1 MAKYRITSIPQFSN
15 GGINKPTQPT
25 EYTVDPMYQ
34 TEPTQDENIDRL
46 FSKIY
51 APQLESQDGLY
62 ETLQPEDCP
71 PGFQPYKGECVD
83 SKTFRELQWKEE
95 DYNYEKELAQAKQID
110 ELTSEE
116 QSGERQQIFEDK
128 FSRYVGNAL
137 KKGNK
142 HKKLEPFQT
151 YTQEQFDK
159 YLKPRL
165 NELSSVYYFEPGS
178 DGKVNAYPKG
188 VITNL
193 IYNQGVR
200 PYEFKKYHG
209 LDDKQIQSEFSD
221 IIAYADQDYNANVT
235 KELQKKISS
244 GMSAEDARKELE
256 KEGWGTKKGI
266 DTEFK
271 DISDSLDVMQNA
283 DIYFTDDQ
291 GVMYK
296 QDTKGNVFQY
306 TSRNQWNNDN
316 FSVFNDK
323 SNFKNDYKNKFTWN
337 FDWKPIDKSL
347 FKTDEN
353 GNTAINNNDVSIFA
367 NRFPNRKNGDSEE
380 KILKTYEKD
389 INTINKEL
397 NTPANPQD
405 NYTSLNNRLFDNVYG
420 STWSGSLS
428 PINPLTD
435 AVTPAYSEAYNDA
448 VNKMNALTEIDM
460 GIDVN
465 PANIKAYKDVSS
477 NPDKFQKEK
486 AKILEEFNN
495 KVKNLKFKMGDTDIS
510 YGKLSGDRNITAY
523 KSPDTFKSQ
532 KNKTIDQEAQSYL
545 NYAFLNN
552 ILPTETNVQ
561 NTDEY
566 RGEGKSLSDQYGN
579 FQNFLGSPEAQN
591 FLKTYREQPSY
602 GQTLLGETFKNK
614 AINLY
619 KDKSKK
625 ELEDA
630 KFLQNRFQNNLKT
643 VWDNPYTKLLKYT
656 TGYDVTKMPFVMD
669 QAMSFV
675 NQPVN
680 TLEKWMSGKW
690 QDPMVSTMTDQATPM
705 EADAWAQAYGP
716 GGRQLFYDKA
726 GELQN
731 PFSEVTNLFSPFHW
745 GAQTGSTAYQNYVN
759 DNPDI
764 DSGDVALN
772 AFFAAAPYS
781 KTLEALS
788 GARLLPKLSKA
799 APIVSKF
806 PTYEVARNLATP
818 GNALLTKFGMDA
830 FNLDPDNPGF
840 AIEAGKNIYQG
851 LQEGDQKKINEN
863 LLPLGMG
870 LMIGRHGYKN
880 LRDARYL
887 DPFIKDPALFDREYN
902 NFVVPEQKYGGPG
915 PGRGRRARAK
925 EKISKEREREREVI
939 TTPELPFVY
948 ESSPVQVVGSQPSVT
963 PGSVFPSAQRI
974 NVLPEQPKANQLSF
988 DFSEKNAEV
997 VPNLDAYVYE
1007 TAVPPT
1013 GLNLNVTA
1021 NPNSPLYK
1029 AINPKTGKINFD
1041 QALNILR
1048 KTAGGDEVVESL
1060 FNNPEL
1066 WQGMG
1071 SDITHMDAKE
1081 LLKNVQDAIPAL
1093 QRTEVPFDF
1102 VEGTF
1107 DIEPVF
1113 DPELGD
1119 YREVPAS
1126 TYGLQ
1131 DIYPDPFRKLYRNY
1145 KLGANRSNP
1154 SVVSAID
1161 KYSTDIGKK
1170 NLRIE
1175 RKNAKIEK
1183 VKSALEK
1190 GESTIINDSGDKQI
1204 ISPEYLKALE
1214 QSLENDTAVL
1224 NKKQES
1230 YLANKDTFA
1239 DFQISN
1245 PRTIQFSNVN
1255 EFGYGSRDHGNTH
1268 DTLAHA
1274 HIYENAYEPDALY
1287 VSQIQSDAAE
1297 QFSKMKKRYRKN
1309 DSGEFDLEAFLPEFE
1324 QRSTGTYFSPDIN
1337 FKVDREPIAGEAAD
1351 VIKRNL
1357 PQKRVLMTNKKST
1370 EKRLI
1375 QEMLQYAAEQ
1385 GKKHIYIPTP
1395 ELSTKIQGN
1404 DKASSIYD
1412 DYKKHYI
1419 KLFGKSNVMS
1429 HTDQF
1434 GNDWLKLNIPE
1445 SYSKGEGI
1453 IEAYKDGGSK
1463 LPKASYGIHKL
1474 KEFIKEPEPI
1484 EKDFEFLHNQTYGV
1498 PSGFNIPGNISYRE
1512 FAKPAPKL
1520 PIQLPSANVTL
1531 PQSIKNLLID
1541 DRLITGKEDQFPLL
1555 GHMYPNEVMNLD
1567 DYVYQP
1573 YSEGWTAVSDMK
1585 NALEGEQWNPSK
1597 EDFFTDDEVVDLV
1610 NKEIDYR
1617 NTLNTFDEMYPESP
1631 GMEIMRALSG
1641 DTSRDELFSNLFPD
1655 AYLPN
1660 FRSKILSP
1668 EQSAK
1673 LNEIGLSN
1681 ITFTN
1686 RGMLNKSSLRS
1697 LTKGE
1702 DVLPSTYKDLL
1713 KSKENDWLQKAPAKD
1728 VVMEMRVP
1736 GVKTEDILKAT
1747 PKQLET
1753 WRQEIVKRMYNQ
1765 ALERWKN
1772 ESAGPLKGLDAYNQ
1786 IINRTGSRNK
1796 NGGFVSAKLTK
1807 KEIDQY
1813 IKGGYIIEDE

>member
-1 MAKYRITSIPQFSN
+1 
-15 GGINKPTQPT
+15 
-25 EYTVDPMYQ
+25 
-34 TEPTQDENIDRL
+34 
-46 FSKIY
+46 
-51 APQLESQDGLY
+51 
-62 ETLQPEDCP
+62 
-71 PGFQPYKGECVD
+71 
-83 SKTFRELQWKEE
+83 
-95 DYNYEKELAQAKQID
+95 
-110 ELTSEE
+110 
-116 QSGERQQIFEDK
+116 
-128 FSRYVGNAL
+128 
-137 KKGNK
+137 
-142 HKKLEPFQT
+142 
-151 YTQEQFDK
+151 
-159 YLKPRL
+159 
-165 NELSSVYYFEPGS
+165 
-178 DGKVNAYPKG
+178 
-188 VITNL
+188 
-193 IYNQGVR
+193 
-200 PYEFKKYHG
+200 
-209 LDDKQIQSEFSD
+209 
-221 IIAYADQDYNANVT
+221 
-235 KELQKKISS
+235 
-244 GMSAEDARKELE
+244 
-256 KEGWGTKKGI
+256 
-266 DTEFK
+266 
-271 DISDSLDVMQNA
+271 
-283 DIYFTDDQ
+283 
-291 GVMYK
+291 
-296 QDTKGNVFQY
+296 
-306 TSRNQWNNDN
+306 
-316 FSVFNDK
+316 
-323 SNFKNDYKNKFTWN
+323 
-337 FDWKPIDKSL
+337 
-347 FKTDEN
+347 
-353 GNTAINNNDVSIFA
+353 
-367 NRFPNRKNGDSEE
+367 
-380 KILKTYEKD
+380 
-389 INTINKEL
+389 
-397 NTPANPQD
+397 
-405 NYTSLNNRLFDNVYG
+405 
-420 STWSGSLS
+420 
-428 PINPLTD
+428 
-435 AVTPAYSEAYNDA
+435 
-448 VNKMNALTEIDM
+448 
-460 GIDVN
+460 
-465 PANIKAYKDVSS
+465 
-477 NPDKFQKEK
+477 
-486 AKILEEFNN
+486 
-495 KVKNLKFKMGDTDIS
+495 
-510 YGKLSGDRNITAY
+510 
-523 KSPDTFKSQ
+523 
-532 KNKTIDQEAQSYL
+532 
-545 NYAFLNN
+545 
-552 ILPTETNVQ
+552 
-561 NTDEY
+561 
-566 RGEGKSLSDQYGN
+566 
-579 FQNFLGSPEAQN
+579 
-591 FLKTYREQPSY
+591 
-602 GQTLLGETFKNK
+602 
-614 AINLY
+614 
-619 KDKSKK
+619 
-625 ELEDA
+625 
-630 KFLQNRFQNNLKT
+630 
-643 VWDNPYTKLLKYT
+643 
-656 TGYDVTKMPFVMD
+656 
-669 QAMSFV
+669 
-675 NQPVN
+675 
-680 TLEKWMSGKW
+680 
-690 QDPMVSTMTDQATPM
+690 
-705 EADAWAQAYGP
+705 
-716 GGRQLFYDKA
+716 
-726 GELQN
+726 
-731 PFSEVTNLFSPFHW
+731 
-745 GAQTGSTAYQNYVN
+745 
-759 DNPDI
+759 
-764 DSGDVALN
+764 
-772 AFFAAAPYS
+772 
-781 KTLEALS
+781 
-788 GARLLPKLSKA
+788 
-799 APIVSKF
+799 
-806 PTYEVARNLATP
+806 
-818 GNALLTKFGMDA
+818 
-830 FNLDPDNPGF
+830 
-840 AIEAGKNIYQG
+840 
-851 LQEGDQKKINEN
+851 
-863 LLPLGMG
+863 MG

-887 DPFIKDPALFDREYN
+887 DPFIQDPML
-902 NFVVPEQKYGGPG
+902 PQQKYGGPG

-925 EKISKEREREREVI
+925 EKISKEREREREII

-948 ESSPVQVVGSQPSVT
+948 ESSPVQVVESQPSVT

-988 DFSEKNAEV
+988 DFSEKNAEA

-1007 TAVPPT
+1007 TTVPPT

-1102 VEGTF
+1102 VEGSLYNQ
-1107 DIEPVF
+1107 DLF

-1119 YREVPAS
+1119 YRELPAS

-1131 DIYPDPFRKLYRNY
+1131 DIYPDPFRKLNRNY

-1154 SVVSAID
+1154 PLISTIN
-1161 KYSTDIGKK
+1161 KYVTDLGIRKR
-1170 NLRIE
+1170 LTLE
-1175 RKNAKIEK
+1175 HKNAKIEK

-1190 GESTIINDSGDKQI
+1190 GESIIINDGGGTQI
-1204 ISPEYLKALE
+1204 ISPEYLKGLE
-1214 QSLENDTAVL
+1214 QSLENDMAVL

-1385 GKKHIYIPTP
+1385 GKKYLYIPTP

-1531 PQSIKNLLID
+1531 PQSIKNLLMD
-1541 DRLITGKEDQFPLL
+1541 ERITSGREDQFPFLSY
-1555 GHMYPNEVMNLD
+1555 MYPNEVMNLD

>member
-1 MAKYRITSIPQFSN
+1 
-15 GGINKPTQPT
+15 
-25 EYTVDPMYQ
+25 
-34 TEPTQDENIDRL
+34 
-46 FSKIY
+46 
-51 APQLESQDGLY
+51 
-62 ETLQPEDCP
+62 
-71 PGFQPYKGECVD
+71 
-83 SKTFRELQWKEE
+83 
-95 DYNYEKELAQAKQID
+95 
-110 ELTSEE
+110 
-116 QSGERQQIFEDK
+116 
-128 FSRYVGNAL
+128 
-137 KKGNK
+137 
-142 HKKLEPFQT
+142 
-151 YTQEQFDK
+151 
-159 YLKPRL
+159 
-165 NELSSVYYFEPGS
+165 
-178 DGKVNAYPKG
+178 
-188 VITNL
+188 
-193 IYNQGVR
+193 
-200 PYEFKKYHG
+200 
-209 LDDKQIQSEFSD
+209 
-221 IIAYADQDYNANVT
+221 
-235 KELQKKISS
+235 
-244 GMSAEDARKELE
+244 
-256 KEGWGTKKGI
+256 
-266 DTEFK
+266 
-271 DISDSLDVMQNA
+271 MQNA

-353 GNTAINNNDVSIFA
+353 GNTTINNNDVSIFA

-397 NTPANPQD
+397 DAPANPQD
-405 NYTSLNNRLFDNVYG
+405 NYTSLNNRLYDNVYG
-420 STWSGSLS
+420 SNWSNSLS

-448 VNKMNALTEIDM
+448 VNKMNTLTEIDM

-532 KNKTIDQEAQSYL
+532 KNKIIDQEAQSYL

-566 RGEGKSLSDQYGN
+566 RGEGKSLSDQYGS
-579 FQNFLGSPEAQN
+579 FQNFLESPEAKN

-630 KFLQNRFQNNLKT
+630 KFLQNRFQENM
-643 VWDNPYTKLLKYT
+643 NPFLF
-656 TGYDVTKMPFVMD
+656 GAD
-669 QAMSFV
+669 QAMAFV

-680 TLEKWMSGKW
+680 TLQKWTSGEW

-726 GELQN
+726 QELQDPLN
-731 PFSEVTNLFSPFHW
+731 QATRFFLPTTW
-745 GAQTGSTAYQNYVN
+745 AAQTGSSAYQNYVN

-764 DSGDVALN
+764 DSGDVTLN

-781 KTLEALS
+781 KTLQALS
-788 GARLLPKLSKA
+788 RARLLPKLSKA

-851 LQEGDQKKINEN
+851 LQEEDQKKINEN

-887 DPFIKDPALFDREYN
+887 DPFIKDPAVFDREYN

-948 ESSPVQVVGSQPSVT
+948 ESSPVQVVESQPSVT

-988 DFSEKNAEV
+988 DFSEKNAEA

-1029 AINPKTGKINFD
+1029 AINPRTGKINFD

-1102 VEGTF
+1102 IEGSLHNQ
-1107 DIEPVF
+1107 DLF

-1145 KLGANRSNP
+1145 KPGANRLNAN
-1154 SVVSAID
+1154 VVHAID
-1161 KYSTDIGKK
+1161 KYSTDIDPTKSPRIK
-1170 NLRIE
+1170 NKNARIE
-1175 RKNAKIEK
+1175 E
-1183 VKSALEK
+1183 VKSALET
-1190 GESTIINDSGDKQI
+1190 GAYTIKDSLGNTMLPEYL
-1204 ISPEYLKALE
+1204 PEYLKGLE
-1214 QSLENDTAVL
+1214 QSLENDMAVL
-1224 NKKQES
+1224 NKKNES

-1245 PRTIQFSNVN
+1245 PRTIQFSNLN

-1268 DTLAHA
+1268 ETLAHA
-1274 HIYENAYEPDALY
+1274 HVYENAYEPDALY

-1297 QFSKMKKRYRKN
+1297 QVSKMKKRYRKN

-1337 FKVDREPIAGEAAD
+1337 FKVDREPITGEAAD

-1404 DKASSIYD
+1404 DKASSVYN

-1419 KLFGKSNVMS
+1419 KLFGESNVMS

-1453 IEAYKDGGSK
+1453 IEAYKDGG
-1463 LPKASYGIHKL
+1463 Y
-1474 KEFIKEPEPI
+1474 
-1484 EKDFEFLHNQTYGV
+1484 
-1498 PSGFNIPGNISYRE
+1498 
-1512 FAKPAPKL
+1512 
-1520 PIQLPSANVTL
+1520 
-1531 PQSIKNLLID
+1531 
-1541 DRLITGKEDQFPLL
+1541 
-1555 GHMYPNEVMNLD
+1555 
-1567 DYVYQP
+1567 
-1573 YSEGWTAVSDMK
+1573 
-1585 NALEGEQWNPSK
+1585 
-1597 EDFFTDDEVVDLV
+1597 
-1610 NKEIDYR
+1610 
-1617 NTLNTFDEMYPESP
+1617 
-1631 GMEIMRALSG
+1631 
-1641 DTSRDELFSNLFPD
+1641 
-1655 AYLPN
+1655 
-1660 FRSKILSP
+1660 
-1668 EQSAK
+1668 
-1673 LNEIGLSN
+1673 
-1681 ITFTN
+1681 
-1686 RGMLNKSSLRS
+1686 
-1697 LTKGE
+1697 
-1702 DVLPSTYKDLL
+1702 
-1713 KSKENDWLQKAPAKD
+1713 
-1728 VVMEMRVP
+1728 
-1736 GVKTEDILKAT
+1736 
-1747 PKQLET
+1747 
-1753 WRQEIVKRMYNQ
+1753 
-1765 ALERWKN
+1765 
-1772 ESAGPLKGLDAYNQ
+1772 
-1786 IINRTGSRNK
+1786 
-1796 NGGFVSAKLTK
+1796 VSAKLTK

>member
-83 SKTFRELQWKEE
+83 SKTFRQLQWKEE

-116 QSGERQQIFEDK
+116 QSGERQQIYEDK
-128 FSRYVGNAL
+128 FSRYVGNAI

-165 NELSSVYYFEPGS
+165 NELSSDYYFEPGS
-178 DGKVNAYPKG
+178 DGKVNAYPKF
-188 VITNL
+188 VINNL
-193 IYNQGVR
+193 IYHHGVR
-200 PYEFKKYHG
+200 PLAFKRYHE
-209 LDDKQIQSEFSD
+209 LNDKQI
-221 IIAYADQDYNANVT
+221 
-235 KELQKKISS
+235 
-244 GMSAEDARKELE
+244 AE
-256 KEGWGTKKGI
+256 
-266 DTEFK
+266 EFK
-271 DISDSLDVMQNA
+271 DVIAIADNDWNINVSNELNKLIKSGKSAEEARKILAPKWGVQEEIDKNFKDLSKILDLQYNS

-353 GNTAINNNDVSIFA
+353 GNTTINNNDVSIFA
-367 NRFPNRKNGDSEE
+367 NRFPNRKDGDPEE

-397 NTPANPQD
+397 DAPANSQD
-405 NYTSLNNRLFDNVYG
+405 NYTSLNNRLYDNVYG
-420 STWSGSLS
+420 SNWSNSLS

-486 AKILEEFNN
+486 AKILEKFNN

-566 RGEGKSLSDQYGN
+566 RGEGKSLSDQYGS
-579 FQNFLGSPEAQN
+579 FQNFLESPEAKN
-591 FLKTYREQPSY
+591 FLKTYRDQPSY

-630 KFLQNRFQNNLKT
+630 KFLQNRFQENM
-643 VWDNPYTKLLKYT
+643 NPFLF
-656 TGYDVTKMPFVMD
+656 GAD
-669 QAMSFV
+669 QAMAFV
-675 NQPVN
+675 NQPLN
-680 TLEKWMSGKW
+680 TLQKWTSGEW

-726 GELQN
+726 QELQDPLN
-731 PFSEVTNLFSPFHW
+731 QATRFFLPTTW
-745 GAQTGSTAYQNYVN
+745 AAQTGSSAYQNYVN

-781 KTLEALS
+781 KTLQALS

-887 DPFIKDPALFDREYN
+887 DPFIQDPML
-902 NFVVPEQKYGGPG
+902 PQQKYGGPG
-915 PGRGRRARAK
+915 PGRGRRARTK

-988 DFSEKNAEV
+988 DFSEKNAEA

-1007 TAVPPT
+1007 TTVPPT

-1145 KLGANRSNP
+1145 KPGANRLNAN
-1154 SVVSAID
+1154 VVHAID
-1161 KYSTDIGKK
+1161 KYSTDIDPTK
-1170 NLRIE
+1170 NLRIQN
-1175 RKNAKIEK
+1175 KNARIEE
-1183 VKSALEK
+1183 VKSALEI
-1190 GESTIINDSGDKQI
+1190 GAYTIKDSRGHI
-1204 ISPEYLKALE
+1204 MLPEYLPEYLKGLE
-1214 QSLENDTAVL
+1214 QSLENDMAVL

-1453 IEAYKDGGSK
+1453 IEAYKDGG
-1463 LPKASYGIHKL
+1463 Y
-1474 KEFIKEPEPI
+1474 
-1484 EKDFEFLHNQTYGV
+1484 
-1498 PSGFNIPGNISYRE
+1498 
-1512 FAKPAPKL
+1512 
-1520 PIQLPSANVTL
+1520 
-1531 PQSIKNLLID
+1531 
-1541 DRLITGKEDQFPLL
+1541 
-1555 GHMYPNEVMNLD
+1555 
-1567 DYVYQP
+1567 
-1573 YSEGWTAVSDMK
+1573 
-1585 NALEGEQWNPSK
+1585 
-1597 EDFFTDDEVVDLV
+1597 
-1610 NKEIDYR
+1610 
-1617 NTLNTFDEMYPESP
+1617 
-1631 GMEIMRALSG
+1631 
-1641 DTSRDELFSNLFPD
+1641 
-1655 AYLPN
+1655 
-1660 FRSKILSP
+1660 
-1668 EQSAK
+1668 
-1673 LNEIGLSN
+1673 
-1681 ITFTN
+1681 
-1686 RGMLNKSSLRS
+1686 
-1697 LTKGE
+1697 
-1702 DVLPSTYKDLL
+1702 
-1713 KSKENDWLQKAPAKD
+1713 
-1728 VVMEMRVP
+1728 
-1736 GVKTEDILKAT
+1736 
-1747 PKQLET
+1747 
-1753 WRQEIVKRMYNQ
+1753 
-1765 ALERWKN
+1765 
-1772 ESAGPLKGLDAYNQ
+1772 
-1786 IINRTGSRNK
+1786 
-1796 NGGFVSAKLTK
+1796 VSAKLTK